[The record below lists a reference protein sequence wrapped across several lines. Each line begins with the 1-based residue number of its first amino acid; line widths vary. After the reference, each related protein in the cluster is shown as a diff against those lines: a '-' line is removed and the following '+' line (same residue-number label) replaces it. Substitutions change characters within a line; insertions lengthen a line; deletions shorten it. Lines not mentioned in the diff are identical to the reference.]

1 MTEKQTFADLKERD
15 LAAKRS
21 LIIDAAERVFAV
33 KPFHKV
39 NIRDVAAEAGISH
52 ATIYRYFPDQQTL
65 FLEAFMRG
73 CEQVLDRID
82 AALAPREAED
92 PLEAAAAA
100 FIAFLTEN
108 DHYFRMMTHF
118 MLDGD
123 LAPPLLEKLNNAQRA
138 LLDRIEGVFV
148 ARQVPEAPGPR
159 LFRRFKRR
167 SDFLSRL
174 SRPGPDLGS
183 RPHADAGAAPRQ
195 ALQPKLMPA
204 PSRACPRARY
214 LNCGLKRLYG
224 WERTSKT
231 VSMPCCSSRARNF
244 SMP

>member
-1 MTEKQTFADLKERD
+1 MTERQTFADLKEQD

-21 LIIDAAERVFAV
+21 LIIEAAERVFAV

-73 CEQVLDRID
+73 CDQVLDRID
-82 AALAPREAED
+82 AALAPPEAED
-92 PLEAAAAA
+92 PLEAAAA

-138 LLDRIEGVFV
+138 LLDRIEAVFV
-148 ARQVPEAPGPR
+148 ARQVPEAPRPLAHAFFAALNGVLISFRDYPGRDQAPVHAHMQMLGR
-159 LFRRFKRR
+159 LIARRF
-167 SDFLSRL
+167 S
-174 SRPGPDLGS
+174 
-183 RPHADAGAAPRQ
+183 
-195 ALQPKLMPA
+195 
-204 PSRACPRARY
+204 Y
-214 LNCGLKRLYG
+214 
-224 WERTSKT
+224 
-231 VSMPCCSSRARNF
+231 
-244 SMP
+244 